1 MNTNTRRIFPEIF
14 HELPGVM
21 LVAVPPES
29 WGLLR
34 FPTYQRKPTAH
45 KVRDIAKGL
54 RDGYQPA
61 PITLIHTGGAYL
73 IVDGGHRFSAF
84 RLNYESYGIAADI
97 PALIYNQDAI
107 DQNQMFVLE
116 NNKLRMNPTAIIRAD
131 NRHMCSEMVRMLG
144 RSGLLDGTPFDG
156 CANVADYPIRPL
168 SIVKAALVLHAQG
181 EDLWI
186 NTLAYYSV
194 SRALDRLDAI
204 ISEDPGFWLN
214 VLLPFLR
221 YEFLLWGS
229 AGRHLLN
236 FGILG
241 FAYFLSKN
249 RARFF
254 DKSGK
259 SMTSVVAT
267 SSRRSPEILS
277 IKTTRTH
284 KSKSSGSREIKSD
297 DRSDFGKLAALRDR
311 WDKPGD
317 LLRIEASRDPVRV
330 AYEINLHFWYKKQ
343 KSERIWRPELSL

>member
-1 MNTNTRRIFPEIF
+1 MNMNTHRISPEMF

-34 FPTYQRKPTAH
+34 FPAYQRKPTAH

-54 RDGYQPA
+54 RAGYQPA

-84 RLNYESYGIAADI
+84 RLNHESYGIAADI
-97 PALIYNQDAI
+97 PALVYNQDAI

-131 NRHMCSEMVRMLG
+131 NRHRCSDMVRMLG

-156 CANVADYPIRPL
+156 CANVADYPVRPL

-204 ISEDPGFWLN
+204 IAEDPGFWLH

-236 FGILG
+236 FGVLG

-254 DKSGK
+254 DKSGNL
-259 SMTSVVAT
+259 V
-267 SSRRSPEILS
+267 
-277 IKTTRTH
+277 IKTTRSH
-284 KSKSSGSREIKSD
+284 VSKKRGSREYTTDS
-297 DRSDFGKLAALRDR
+297 DRSDFAKLASIRDR
-311 WDKPGD
+311 WNEPGD

-330 AYEINLHFWYKKQ
+330 AYEINVHFWKNKA
-343 KSERIWRPELSL
+343 KNTRIWRPELSL